1 MANTE
6 TKPVT
11 RVGMSE
17 GDVVS
22 PEGQRP
28 WEDRTLSPQDRYES
42 YLLAARE
49 HVSRIVAA
57 SKRDGIT
64 EDERTELRLSP
75 DTQFWKGE
83 LEQLRKETPE
93 EFCQR
98 LDGGAVRELHD
109 SSIILY
115 PVLQHDDHSE
125 G

>member
-11 RVGMSE
+11 RVGMSKGE
-17 GDVVS
+17 VVS

-28 WEDRTLSPQDRYES
+28 WDDRTLSPQDRYES

-57 SKRDGIT
+57 SKREPHTKVI
-64 EDERTELRLSP
+64 RRCM
-75 DTQFWKGE
+75 
-83 LEQLRKETPE
+83 R
-93 EFCQR
+93 R
-98 LDGGAVRELHD
+98 
-109 SSIILY
+109 SSMGPQY
-115 PVLQHDDHSE
+115 